1 MKKLN
6 KNGFTLVELM
16 IAVTVFS
23 VLLLLSA
30 ASLTQISRLYYKG
43 VIVTK
48 THNVNRNIIEDISQ
62 AFQFSSG
69 NVATGSSGSNGLKSI
84 CVGNVR
90 YTYVL
95 NKQINSTNK
104 HGLWRD
110 KVASSGS
117 CTPLNFYDN
126 DELKNSI
133 LSADGVELLEPGIR
147 LKAISITS
155 NDDLPGSDDIPEI
168 KNVNVAVIYGD
179 DDLINFNDSAKT
191 QPLDCKGDVTGSQ
204 WCAFSRLY
212 TQVFSRV
219 KS

>member
-1 MKKLN
+1 MIYRD

-23 VLLLLSA
+23 VLLILSA
-30 ASLTQISRLYYKG
+30 ASLTQISRLYYKA

-48 THNVNRNIIEDISQ
+48 TQNVNRNIMDNIAQ

-69 NVATGSSGSNGLKSI
+69 NVATGGPSSNGLKSI
-84 CVGNVR
+84 CVGNIR

-95 NKQINSTNK
+95 NKQINSVNK

-110 KVASSGS
+110 KIASSGS
-117 CTPLNFYDN
+117 CTPLNFYD
-126 DELKNSI
+126 DSELENSI
-133 LSADGVELLEPGIR
+133 SSAEGVELLEPGIR
-147 LKAISITS
+147 LKAISVTPS
-155 NDDLPGSDDIPEI
+155 AVTEI
-168 KNVNVAVIYGD
+168 KNVDVAVIYGD
-179 DDLINFNDSAKT
+179 DDLIDFSDSANT
-191 QPLDCKGDVTGSQ
+191 QPVGCKGGVTGSQ
-204 WCAFSRLY
+204 WCALSRLY

>member
-1 MKKLN
+1 MIN
-6 KNGFTLVELM
+6 KDTNGFTLVELM

-48 THNVNRNIIEDISQ
+48 THNVNRNIIDDISQ

-69 NVATGSSGSNGLKSI
+69 NLGTGGPTGNGIRSI
-84 CVGNVR
+84 CVGNIR
-90 YTYVL
+90 YSYVI
-95 NKQINSTNK
+95 NKQINSVNK
-104 HGLWRD
+104 HSLWRD

-117 CTPLNFYDN
+117 CTPLNFYD
-126 DELKNSI
+126 DAELENSI
-133 LSADGVELLEPGIR
+133 SSGEGVELLEPGIR
-147 LKAISITS
+147 LKAISITG
-155 NDDLPGSDDIPEI
+155 NDDIPEI
-168 KNVNVAVIYGD
+168 KNVSVEVIYGE
-179 DDLINFNDSAKT
+179 DDLIDFNDSAKT

-204 WCAFSRLY
+204 WCSFSRLF

>member
-1 MKKLN
+1 
-6 KNGFTLVELM
+6 M

-48 THNVNRNIIEDISQ
+48 THNVNRNIIDDISQ

-69 NVATGSSGSNGLKSI
+69 NVGYGGPSSNGLRSI
-84 CVGNVR
+84 CIGNIR
-90 YTYVL
+90 YTYIF
-95 NKQINSTNK
+95 NKQISSTNK

-117 CTPLNFYDN
+117 CPPLNFYDN
-126 DELKNSI
+126 SELENSI
-133 LSADGVELLEPGIR
+133 ASGEGVELLESGMR
-147 LKAISITS
+147 LKALSVTPATIS
-155 NDDLPGSDDIPEI
+155 EI
-168 KNVNVAVIYGD
+168 NNVNVAVIYGD

-204 WCAFSRLY
+204 WCSFSRLF

>member
-69 NVATGSSGSNGLKSI
+69 NVANGGPSSNGLKSI

-104 HGLWRD
+104 HGL
-110 KVASSGS
+110 
-117 CTPLNFYDN
+117 
-126 DELKNSI
+126 
-133 LSADGVELLEPGIR
+133 
-147 LKAISITS
+147 
-155 NDDLPGSDDIPEI
+155 
-168 KNVNVAVIYGD
+168 
-179 DDLINFNDSAKT
+179 
-191 QPLDCKGDVTGSQ
+191 
-204 WCAFSRLY
+204 
-212 TQVFSRV
+212 
-219 KS
+219 